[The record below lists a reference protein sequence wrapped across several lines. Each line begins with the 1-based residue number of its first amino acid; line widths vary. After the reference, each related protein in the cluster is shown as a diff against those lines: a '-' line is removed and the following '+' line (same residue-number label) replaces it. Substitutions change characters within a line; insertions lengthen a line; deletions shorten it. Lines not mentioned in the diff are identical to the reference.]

1 MRTQG
6 CIIAVLQSAHERLQ
20 FTSRRPNP
28 NMAAVRRLT
37 TQVSKFQLPLLP
49 RFTSTATSTSIVS
62 RWKTKVPKGDYA
74 SVVTVGVIAGVAAF
88 GAWGWRR
95 LLKTERN
102 IVTAACAQTQE
113 LELETVV
120 DPAGHVRQD
129 LPNYSLEEVKTHK
142 DKGSRI
148 WVTYGDGVYDITDFV
163 DQHPGGGEKIMLAAG
178 GSLEPFWAV
187 FAAHNTDEVR
197 KMLEE
202 WRIGNI
208 DPADRKKKQAESQKV
223 EGPYANDPKRVPILK
238 VNTNEPFN
246 AETPTILLD
255 NEFLTPNNLFFV
267 RNHLPV
273 PVVDPNKFVLEVQV
287 TNAEP
292 IRLTLED
299 LKTKFKHYT
308 VTATVQCAGNR
319 RIELAKIKP
328 VKGIS
333 WTGGAMGNATWTGVR
348 LRDVLLHAG
357 VKDLG
362 EEYDVIKHVHLEG
375 LDNNHLTGERYGASI
390 PIEKAMDIRGDCILA
405 FKMNGEEI
413 PRDHGYP
420 LRAIVPGTVGARNVK
435 WLTRV
440 AASEKEYNG
449 FWQQRD
455 YKGFSPSIDWN
466 NVDFSTAPAIQE
478 LPVQSLI
485 CSPQEG
491 SSVDTESTEVHV
503 SGVAWS
509 GGGRGIVR
517 VDVSADGGKTWHVAS
532 LGSGKEQAF
541 GRAWAWTLWDAT
553 IPLPS
558 KEETELVCKAVD
570 TSYNVQPDTSGP
582 IWNLRG
588 CLSTAWHRVHVNFY
602 AK

>member
-1 MRTQG
+1 
-6 CIIAVLQSAHERLQ
+6 
-20 FTSRRPNP
+20 
-28 NMAAVRRLT
+28 MAAVRRLVT
-37 TQVSKFQLPLLP
+37 KSSSFLCPLARP
-49 RFTSTATSTSIVS
+49 RFASITTPTINTLQRVTG
-62 RWKTKVPKGDYA
+62 KKAKLAAAGVLAG
-74 SVVTVGVIAGVAAF
+74 VVTVG
-88 GAWGWRR
+88 AWGWHQF
-95 LLKTERN
+95 KTENN
-102 IVTAACAQTQE
+102 IARAACTQKKQDGE
-113 LELETVV
+113 G
-120 DPAGHVRQD
+120 DIDAGHVRSG
-129 LPNYSLEEVKTHK
+129 LPNYTLEEVKKHTDK
-142 DKGSRI
+142 DSRI

-163 DQHPGGGEKIMLAAG
+163 DHHPGGGEKIMLAAG
-178 GSLEPFWAV
+178 GSLEPYWAV
-187 FAAHNTDEVR
+187 FAAHNTDEV
-197 KMLEE
+197 KKILEE

-208 DPADRKKKQAESQKV
+208 DPADQKQAESQKA
-223 EGPYANDPKRVPILK
+223 EGPYANDPKRIPFLK
-238 VNTNEPFN
+238 INTNEPFN
-246 AETPTILLD
+246 AETPTVLLD
-255 NEFLTPNNLFFV
+255 NEFLTPNSLFFV

-273 PVVDPNKFVLEVQV
+273 PVVDPNQFILEVQV
-287 TNAEP
+287 ADGEP
-292 IRLTLED
+292 IKLTLDD

-328 VKGIS
+328 VKGLS
-333 WTGGAMGNATWTGVR
+333 WTGGAIGNATWTGVR
-348 LRDVLLHAG
+348 LCDILLHAG
-357 VKDLG
+357 LKEAE
-362 EEYDVIKHVHLEG
+362 EEYDIVKHVHLEG

-390 PIEKAMDIRGDCILA
+390 PIEKAMDVRGDCILA
-405 FKMNGEEI
+405 FQMNGEEI

-440 AASEKEYNG
+440 AASNEEYGG

-455 YKGFSPSIDWN
+455 YKGFSPCIDWN

-491 SSVDTESTEVHV
+491 SSVDADSTEVHI
-503 SGVAWS
+503 SGIAWS

-532 LGSGKEQAF
+532 LGTGKDQKV
-541 GRAWAWTLWDAT
+541 GRAWAWTMWDAT

-558 KEETELVCKAVD
+558 KGDTELICKAVD
-570 TSYNVQPDTSGP
+570 SSYNVQPDTSGP

-588 CLSTAWHRVHVNFY
+588 CLSTAWHRVHIN

>member
-1 MRTQG
+1 M
-6 CIIAVLQSAHERLQ
+6 AVA
-20 FTSRRPNP
+20 
-28 NMAAVRRLT
+28 RRLV
-37 TQVSKFQLPLLP
+37 TQVS
-49 RFTSTATSTSIVS
+49 RFHWRPPFTSLSTATTAAATSTAS
-62 RWKTKVPKGDYA
+62 RWKARALKGKVSA
-74 SVVTVGVIAGVAAF
+74 VGVIAGVAAF
-88 GAWGWRR
+88 GAWGWHR
-95 LLKTERN
+95 LETKRN
-102 IVTAACAQTQE
+102 VVKAACAQKQE
-113 LELETVV
+113 LESVV
-120 DPAGHVRQD
+120 HAAGHVRPG
-129 LPNYSLEEVKTHK
+129 LPNYSLEEVKKHK
-142 DKGSRI
+142 DKGSKI

-163 DQHPGGGEKIMLAAG
+163 DQHPGGGDKIMLAAG

-197 KMLEE
+197 MMLEDL
-202 WRIGNI
+202 RIGNI
-208 DPADRKKKQAESQKV
+208 DPADRAKKQAENQKA
-223 EGPYANDPKRVPILK
+223 EGPYANDPKRTPILK

-255 NEFLTPNNLFFV
+255 NEFLTPNKLFFV

-273 PVVDPNKFVLEVQV
+273 PVVDANKFVLEVHMAN
-287 TNAEP
+287 TEP

-308 VTATVQCAGNR
+308 VTATIQCAGNR

-357 VKDLG
+357 VKEVG

-375 LDNNHLTGERYGASI
+375 LDNNPLTGDRYGASI
-390 PIEKAMDIRGDCILA
+390 PIEKAMDIRGDCLLA
-405 FKMNGEEI
+405 FEMNGMEI

-420 LRAIVPGTVGARNVK
+420 LRAIIPGTVGARNVK

-440 AASEKEYNG
+440 AASEREYDG

-455 YKGFSPSIDWN
+455 YKGFSPSIDWD
-466 NVDFSTAPAIQE
+466 NVDFCTAPAIQE

-491 SSVDTESTEVHV
+491 SSVDAKNNEVHL
-503 SGVAWS
+503 SGIAWS

-517 VDVSADGGKTWHVAS
+517 VDVSADGGKTWHIAN
-532 LGSGKEQAF
+532 LGSGKEQML

-558 KEETELVCKAVD
+558 SEDTELVCKAVD
-570 TSYNVQPDTSGP
+570 TSYNVQPNTSAP

-588 CLSTAWHRVHVNFY
+588 CLSTAWHRVHVRIQG
-602 AK
+602 K